1 MLIVLTYKLG
11 ESIVE
16 FAEKCDNNNERVM
29 GIKKLVNDYGHPI
42 PFYCLGCNKLL
53 GFYFKTGSGRWDDK
67 PSVLCCEKCGILSYH
82 IYFHF
87 LVLYIFSPASVSI
100 FCSRV

>member
-1 MLIVLTYKLG
+1 M
-11 ESIVE
+11 E

-29 GIKKLVNDYGHPI
+29 
-42 PFYCLGCNKLL
+42 
-53 GFYFKTGSGRWDDK
+53 GSGRWDDK

-87 LVLYIFSPASVSI
+87 LVLCIFSPASVSI